1 MAYQAEI
8 NLAVKAVGD
17 TIRQAIVEAVEES
30 LPGRQASRSF
40 FLQVDGIPDPVRVD
54 VSAG

>member
-1 MAYQAEI
+1 MAYQYEI
-8 NLAVKAVGD
+8 NLAVKAIGD

-40 FLQVDGIPDPVRVD
+40 YLQIDGIDQPVQVD
-54 VSAG
+54 VSVG